1 MTSSRRDVLQQ
12 MALGSLAATLLPMTA
27 HAAWA
32 ERAVSVSADGHDAQ
46 SYDITWPRRL
56 TGKYKAVYD
65 SPDIG
70 GGLGVLRAGIV
81 SAQYMAA
88 FNVPASAVSPVI
100 VLRHDGIVLAMTNEY
115 WERYKVGE
123 KQKVTHPWTGAPMTR
138 NPALLGPGEGLPAG
152 LEAHALD
159 KQLARGVVV
168 LACALAFQD
177 VIDTVATADALS
189 PAAAA
194 TKARSMMLPG
204 IIMQP
209 SGVFASSVAQDN
221 GCVYVRAT

>member
-1 MTSSRRDVLQQ
+1 MTTPRRDFLHHL
-12 MALGSLAATLLPMTA
+12 ALGSLSAAMIPATA

-32 ERAVSVSADGHDAQ
+32 ERAGAASLERGGAQ
-46 SYDITWPRRL
+46 SVDLSWTRRL

-88 FNVPASAVSPVI
+88 FNVPASDISPVI
-100 VLRHDGIVLAMTNEY
+100 VLRHDGIMLAMQQEF
-115 WERYKVGE
+115 WERYNIGE
-123 KQKVTHPWTGAPMTR
+123 KYKVMHPWTGAPLTR
-138 NPALLGPGEGLPAG
+138 SPALLGATDGLPAG
-152 LEAHALD
+152 LENHALD
-159 KQLARGVVV
+159 KQLARGVIV

-177 VIDTVATADALS
+177 VVDTIATADALA

-194 TKARSMMLPG
+194 TKARMLMLPG
-204 IIMQP
+204 VIMQP

>member
-1 MTSSRRDVLQQ
+1 MTTARRDFLQQ
-12 MALGSLAATLLPMTA
+12 FALGSLTATLIPVTTQ
-27 HAAWA
+27 AAWA
-32 ERAVSVSADGHDAQ
+32 ERAGAASIEPSGAQSADL
-46 SYDITWPRRL
+46 SWTRRL

-88 FNVPASAVSPVI
+88 FNVPASAISPVI
-100 VLRHDGIVLAMTNEY
+100 VLRHDGIMLTMQQEF
-115 WERYKVGE
+115 WDRYKIGE
-123 KQKVTHPWTGAPMTR
+123 KYKVTHPWTGAPLTR
-138 NPALLGPGEGLPAG
+138 SPALLGAGDGLPAG
-152 LEAHALD
+152 LENHALD

-177 VIDTVATADALS
+177 VIDIIATGDAITL
-189 PAAAA
+189 AAAG
-194 TKARSMMLPG
+194 TKARSLMLPG

>member
-1 MTSSRRDVLQQ
+1 MTDRRNFLQQ
-12 MALGSLAATLLPMTA
+12 LTLGGLSASLIPMTA
-27 HAAWA
+27 QAAWA
-32 ERAVSVSADGHDAQ
+32 ERAVSTSVANSGAQ
-46 SYDITWPRRL
+46 AYDLTWTRRL

-88 FNVPASAVSPVI
+88 FNVPSSAVSPVI
-100 VLRHDGIVLAMTNEY
+100 VLRHDGIVLAMQQEY
-115 WERYKVGE
+115 WDRYKVGE
-123 KQKVTHPWTGAPMTR
+123 KQKVTHPWTGTPMTR
-138 NPALLGPGEGLPAG
+138 NPALLGAGEGLPAG

-159 KQLARGVVV
+159 QQIARGVIV

-177 VIDTVATADALS
+177 IVDTMVAADAIS

-194 TKARSMMLPG
+194 AKARSLMVAG

-209 SGVFASSVAQDN
+209 SGVFATSVAQDN

>member
-1 MTSSRRDVLQQ
+1 MTTPRRDFLQHI
-12 MALGSLAATLLPMTA
+12 ALGSLSATLIPLTA
-27 HAAWA
+27 QAAWA
-32 ERAVSVSADGHDAQ
+32 ERAGAASREPRDAQ
-46 SYDITWPRRL
+46 NVDLSWTRRL

-88 FNVPASAVSPVI
+88 FNVPATALSPVI
-100 VLRHDGIVLAMTNEY
+100 VLRHDGIVLAMQQEF
-115 WERYKVGE
+115 WDRYTIGE
-123 KQKVTHPWTGAPMTR
+123 KYKVTHPWTGASLTR
-138 NPALLGPGEGLPAG
+138 SPALLRAGDGLPAG
-152 LEAHALD
+152 LENHALD
-159 KQLARGVVV
+159 KQLARGVIV

-177 VIDTVATADALS
+177 VIDTIAAADTLS
-189 PAAAA
+189 ADAAAA
-194 TKARSMMLPG
+194 KARSLMLPG

-209 SGVFASSVAQDN
+209 SGVFATSVAQDN

>member
-1 MTSSRRDVLQQ
+1 MTERRDFLQQ
-12 MALGSLAATLLPMTA
+12 LALGSLSASQ
-27 HAAWA
+27 AAWA
-32 ERAVSVSADGHDAQ
+32 ERAVSAPFNHGDAQ
-46 SYDITWPRRL
+46 AYDLSWTRRL

-88 FNVPASAVSPVI
+88 FNVPVSALSPVI
-100 VLRHDGIVLAMTNEY
+100 VLRHDGIVLAMRQEY
-115 WERYKVGE
+115 WDRYKVGE
-123 KQKVTHPWTGAPMTR
+123 KQKVMHPWTGEPMTK
-138 NPALLGPGEGLPAG
+138 NPALLGAGEGLPAG

-159 KQLARGVVV
+159 KQIARGVIV

-177 VIDTVATADALS
+177 IVDTIVTADAIS
-189 PAAAA
+189 RDAAAA
-194 TKARSMMLPG
+194 KARGLLVAG
-204 IIMQP
+204 VVMQP
-209 SGVFASSVAQDN
+209 SGVFATSVAQDN

>member
-1 MTSSRRDVLQQ
+1 MSTSRRDVLQQ
-12 MALGSLAATLLPMTA
+12 MALGSLAATLIPLTA
-27 HAAWA
+27 QAAWA
-32 ERAVSVSADGHDAQ
+32 ERAGVASIEPHHAQ
-46 SYDITWPRRL
+46 NVDLSWTRRL

-81 SAQYMAA
+81 STQYMAA
-88 FNVPASAVSPVI
+88 FNVPASAISPVI
-100 VLRHDGIVLAMTNEY
+100 VLRHDGIVLAMQQAFWDSY
-115 WERYKVGE
+115 QIGE
-123 KQKVTHPWTGAPMTR
+123 KYKVTHPWTGAPLTR
-138 NPALLGPGEGLPAG
+138 SPALLGAGDGLPAG
-152 LEAHALD
+152 LENHALD
-159 KQLARGVVV
+159 KQLARGVIV

-177 VIDTVATADALS
+177 VVDTIAAADAIA

-194 TKARSMMLPG
+194 TKARSLMLPG

-209 SGVFASSVAQDN
+209 SGVFATSVAQDN